1 MPSPSRWLA
10 TGLALICLVGEAR
23 ALDPNHTLSQ
33 YLREEWTTDNNFPG
47 GAVEAITQTADGY
60 LWLGTEKGLVRFD
73 GVNFRLTSSFS
84 EFSGG
89 LVSGLTTDGDGRLC
103 IIFWGAGV
111 LCYRDGRFV
120 NLASILRRRTLEV
133 ASSWREEDGASL
145 FTDLID
151 GILRVRGENV
161 QVLAPPTVLPPSLV
175 LAIAET
181 RDGKIWLG
189 TVAGL
194 FYFAHGRTTR
204 VTGISDKKI
213 NCLLPVGDKELWV
226 GTSEGLYRGNGTLFS
241 RVNLPPALATVEVL
255 ALLRDHDGNIWAGTT
270 RGLFR
275 ISAFGVSFNDESAF
289 GGRGINALFEDRE
302 GNLCAGGGRGLERIR
317 DSVFVTYTL
326 TAGSAQAK
334 DGGPIYVDSE
344 NRTWFAPAGGGLY
357 VMKDGRAQALNAP

>member
-1 MPSPSRWLA
+1 MPTPSRWLA
-10 TGLALICLVGEAR
+10 TGLALICLVGEVR
-23 ALDPNHTLSQ
+23 ALDPNHTVSQ
-33 YLREEWTTDNNFPG
+33 YLREQWTADNGFPG

-73 GVNFRLTSSFS
+73 GVNFGLTSSFS

-111 LCYRDGRFV
+111 LCYGDGKFV
-120 NLASILRRRTLEV
+120 NLAWILRRRTLEV

-161 QVLAPPTVLPPSLV
+161 QVLAPPAVLPPSLV
-175 LAIAET
+175 LTIAET
-181 RDGKIWLG
+181 HDGKIWLG

-194 FYFAHGRTTR
+194 FYFEHGRTTR

-213 NCLLPVGDKELWV
+213 NCLLPVGDSELWV
-226 GTSEGLYRGNGTLFS
+226 GTSKGLYRWNRTLFR
-241 RVNLPPALATVEVL
+241 RVNLTPTLATVEVL
-255 ALLRDHDGNIWAGTT
+255 ALLRDHDGTIWAGTT

-275 ISAFGVSFNDESAF
+275 INAFGVSFSDQSDF
-289 GGRGINALFEDRE
+289 GSRGINALFEDRE
-302 GNLCAGGGRGLERIR
+302 GNLWAGGARGLERIR
-317 DSVFVTYTL
+317 DGIFVTY
-326 TAGSAQAK
+326 K
-334 DGGPIYVDSE
+334 
-344 NRTWFAPAGGGLY
+344 PATDTSPS
-357 VMKDGRAQALNAP
+357 KQH